1 MKNWTPLMCVYLLFS
16 IVGAILP
23 GYYIILHLIETK
35 GSFTIAEFISSGMAN
50 LLSSAITLD
59 LFIGAGC
66 FLLWIII
73 EGHRMRMK
81 NLWFY
86 FVFTFTISFA
96 FAGPLF
102 LFMRERKLRMKKL
115 I

>member
-1 MKNWTPLMCVYLLFS
+1 MLNCGRIF
-16 IVGAILP
+16 P
-23 GYYIILHLIETK
+23 GYYIFQFLTT
-35 GSFTIAEFISSGMAN
+35 GGNFTIGKFISSGMTN

-66 FLLWIII
+66 FLVWIII
-73 EGHRMRMK
+73 EGHRMKMK

-86 FVFTFTISFA
+86 FIFTFTISFA

-102 LFMRERKLRMKKL
+102 LFMRERRLVLDEKNKGVG
-115 I
+115 